1 MLGFVM
7 KAGIYLPGA
16 RIQRAMSI
24 WRRVNPSDM
33 RGQRASS
40 NHVDEDYG
48 SLKMVDE
55 PVIDNVIGMDRLPAL
70 RADLSRFEAQRTC
83 MRISDRNWHAM
94 KRRARR
100 SNRPITEALQSEL
113 SRYAKYIQS
122 HF

>member
-1 MLGFVM
+1 
-7 KAGIYLPGA
+7 
-16 RIQRAMSI
+16 MSV
-24 WRRVNPSDM
+24 WRRAERRETRRRWP
-33 RGQRASS
+33 SS
-40 NHVDEDYG
+40 NHMDDDYG